1 MLEVR
6 LNPAIAMRLI
16 ERRHAAALFELV
28 ESGRE
33 DFQQWIP
40 FVSKTKTQEDALACT
55 LRFLD
60 MHKEGKGY
68 VYGLWDGRKMI
79 GNVLIKDVDD
89 NAKTA
94 EIGYMVARAYRGQ
107 GLALA
112 ASRHMID
119 FIFGELGFQKIA
131 LCCDDRNEASIA
143 IARRLGF
150 ELEGV
155 IKRCVV
161 INGDLCN
168 TMHWALFRPEA
179 AA

>member
-6 LNPAIAMRLI
+6 LNPSIAMRLI

-40 FVSKTKTQEDALACT
+40 FVSKTRTPEDAAGYVV
-55 LRFLD
+55 RFLD
-60 MHKEGKGY
+60 MFKDGKGY
-68 VYGLWDGRKMI
+68 VYGLWDAEKMI
-79 GNVLIKDVDD
+79 GNVLIKDIDEV
-89 NAKTA
+89 AKVA
-94 EIGYMVARAYRGQ
+94 EIGYMVARSYRGQ

-112 ASRHMID
+112 ACRRMID
-119 FIFGELGFQKIA
+119 FIFDELGFQKVV
-131 LCCDDRNEASIA
+131 LCCDDRNEASVG

-161 INGDLCN
+161 INGELCN
-168 TMHWALFRPEA
+168 SMHWALFRPEA